1 MVKEKEPLKSLKTC
15 FPFSEEEKDFLQ
27 SLAQK
32 LPLKEIWG
40 EVYEYA
46 RNHPEG
52 RKILEE
58 FAREGDLDS
67 LAQKGVKFFNAAL
80 KDLYAPDFLEWV
92 KRVAAI
98 HLERGIEPKLL
109 MGALESLK
117 ARFFVELQKR
127 GLFDGP
133 TITLLSRFFTAF
145 ATLLLQEYYR
155 LLQED
160 LKSSLKLVRRKSR
173 FLALLRDINLLIF
186 TEELSENELFERASA
201 ILVRKGGFPLAWAAL
216 FQNGQVKH
224 KGGYPKDHPY
234 FKALKFSHLEEAR
247 AEGMGKELELFLSGE
262 PLIIN
267 DVARDMPPTAR
278 RERLLAHGFHSVAIV
293 PLFFEEKVTG
303 ALFLYHPEPEHF
315 LPDEVQLLAE
325 IGRDVSVGLRQ
336 IRQRKR
342 LEEALFRDEL
352 TGLGNERFFV
362 SNLSNWLL
370 NAQEQQGRCA
380 IIRLDIVNFSHLND
394 LLGYAGGD
402 EVLRET
408 ARRLEKIFGDSLGL
422 SRTGPDEFAICHQFS
437 DLEELH
443 HRVEELDKI
452 LRKPFAINERSFRV
466 SFGIGVSVY
475 PDDSINPFELFE
487 KASVA
492 LKEVYR
498 QTEGGISF
506 YAPESGSRILHRLR
520 LLSDLEQALSR
531 DELVLFFQPRVDLL
545 SRTPVAFEG
554 LIRWKHPTKGVLT
567 PYHFISVLEESDLM
581 IEVGYLVVEK
591 ALEFLCEARKIKPDL
606 RVSVNASVRQL
617 QRADFPEKLVSLLA
631 VKGLGPRDLEIEITE
646 NILLDK
652 KAECTVRRLVEMGFR
667 LALDD
672 FGTGYSSFGYLQN
685 MRQLDLKIDRSF
697 ISKVPDN
704 RDQVALVMA
713 MVSMAR
719 ALSQRTVAEG
729 VETREQLAFI
739 TGLGV
744 NEAQGFYFS
753 KPLPPDEALSFLA
766 DYEPEKYFW

>member
-1 MVKEKEPLKSLKTC
+1 MSKKDIPEALEIF
-15 FPFSEEEKDFLQ
+15 FPFSPEEK
-27 SLAQK
+27 SLIGDLGRK
-32 LPLKEIWG
+32 LPLKEIWN

-46 RNHPEG
+46 RRHPKG
-52 RKILEE
+52 REILEE
-58 FAREGDLDS
+58 FSREGDLDS
-67 LAQKGVKFFNAAL
+67 LAHTGARFFTTAL
-80 KDLYAPDFLEWV
+80 EDLYAPEFLAWV

-98 HLERGIEPKLL
+98 HLGRGVEPGLL

-117 ARFFVELQKR
+117 ARLFAELQKR
-127 GLFDGP
+127 GLFDASKV
-133 TITLLSRFFTAF
+133 LLFSRFFTAL
-145 ATLLLQEYYR
+145 ATLMLQEYHR
-155 LLQED
+155 LMQEEI
-160 LKSSLKLVRRKSR
+160 STSLELIKRKNR
-173 FLALLRDINLLIF
+173 FLGLLRDINLLIF
-186 TEELSENELFERASA
+186 TENLSEDELFEKACA
-201 ILVRKGGFPLAWAAL
+201 ILVRKGEVCLAWAAL

-234 FKALKFSHLEEAR
+234 FRALKFEHLGEMK
-247 AEGMGKELELFLSGE
+247 AEGMERELELLLSGK
-262 PLIIN
+262 PLIVN
-267 DVARDMPPTAR
+267 DVTRDMPPSAR
-278 RERLLAHGFHSVAIV
+278 RDRLLAHGFRSVALV
-293 PLFFEEKVTG
+293 PLFLEEKVAGT
-303 ALFLYHPEPEHF
+303 LFLYHPEPNHF

-325 IGRDVSVGLRQ
+325 IGRDISVGLRH

-362 SNLSNWLL
+362 SNLPNWLL
-370 NAQEQQGRCA
+370 SAQQSGKRCA
-380 IIRLDIVNFSHLND
+380 VIRLDIVNFSHLND
-394 LLGYAGGD
+394 LLGYVGGD

-408 ARRLEKIFGDSLGL
+408 ARRLQEVFGNSFGI

-443 HRVEELDKI
+443 RLVEVLDEV
-452 LRKPFAINERSFRV
+452 LRKPFTINERSFRV

-475 PDDSINPFELFE
+475 PDDSFLPFELFE

-498 QTEGGISF
+498 QAEGGISF
-506 YAPESGSRILHRLR
+506 YAPESGSRILYRLR
-520 LLSDLEQALSR
+520 LLSELEQALGR
-531 DELVLFFQPRVDLL
+531 DDLILFFQPRVDLI

-554 LIRWKHPTKGVLT
+554 LLRWKHPQKGTLT
-567 PYHFISVLEESDLM
+567 PYHFISVLEESELM
-581 IEVGYLVVEK
+581 IEVGYRVVEK
-591 ALEFLCEARKIKPDL
+591 AIEFLFEARKIKPDL

-617 QRADFPEKLVSLLA
+617 QRTDFPEKLISLLA

-646 NILLDK
+646 NILLDE
-652 KAECTVRRLVEMGFR
+652 KAERTVRRLVEMGFR

-685 MRQLDLKIDRSF
+685 MRQVDLKIDRSF

-744 NEAQGFYFS
+744 NEAQGFYFA
-753 KPLPPDEALSFLA
+753 KPLPPAEALSFLK
-766 DYEPEKYFW
+766 DYEPEKFFW